1 MKQGPLAGL
10 RVVEIAGIGP
20 GPFGAMLLA
29 DLGADVL
36 RIDRKDGASAAKLMG
51 IDGTRDVANRS
62 RPAIGV
68 DMKHPDTA
76 AAILDLVAKADA
88 FIEGFRPGVM
98 ERLGLGPD
106 VCLVRNPRLV
116 YGRMTGWGQTG
127 PMANAVGHDIN
138 YIAMSGILHTLGRL
152 GERPLPPGNL
162 VGDMGGGGLLLAF
175 GVVCALLEARSSGRG
190 QIVDAAMFEGAATLG
205 NSVYTLMGMG
215 LYDVD
220 RPGTNISDT
229 GTHFYEVYR
238 TRDGLHVAVG
248 AIEPQFYAALIKG
261 LGLEGE
267 SLPKQMDKR
276 SWPAMKQRFTEIFA
290 SKTRVEWEAVFARTD
305 ACFSPVLTPA
315 EAAAHAH
322 AQARGSFSHDYGML
336 QPTPAPRFS
345 RTPGGISQPP
355 AVPGTQG
362 DEALL
367 AWGLSATR
375 IAALRGSGALY

>member
-1 MKQGPLAGL
+1 
-10 RVVEIAGIGP
+10 
-20 GPFGAMLLA
+20 MLLA

-51 IDGTRDVANRS
+51 IDGTRDIANRS

-76 AAILDLVAKADA
+76 AAILELVAKADA

-106 VCLVRNPRLV
+106 VCLARNPRLV

-138 YIAMSGILHTLGRL
+138 YIAMSGILHTIARL

-205 NSVYTLMGMG
+205 NSVFTLMGMG

-220 RPGTNISDT
+220 RPGSNISDT

-290 SKTRVEWEAVFARTD
+290 SKTRVEWETIFAGTD

-375 IAALRGSGALY
+375 ITALRGSGALY